1 MNLILSVAASYN
13 WAQLEIFVKSL
24 RKVYKEKVLLILN
37 KPNIELIKKLK
48 DFNIDF
54 LDTKIIPSD
63 SYQSRYQYYFDY
75 LNNNKI
81 YQKVLLT
88 DSRDVFFQNDPFNFP
103 YKKDLNFFLE
113 DDYIK
118 NSSVNIKWIK
128 RTTGKLILEKIKG
141 KKISCCGQ
149 VIGRYQNILDYCD
162 TMRKNIIIYKYKP
175 SIHSFLF
182 NRKIKGWDQ
191 GIHNYLVYSDIFK
204 NIDFYDNESGDV
216 ATLSLKKGLNFNN
229 KGRLINANGN
239 EYSIVHQYD
248 HFIDSFK
255 SLIYKI
261 SN

>member
-1 MNLILSVAASYN
+1 MNLILSVAAGYN

-88 DSRDVFFQNDPFNFP
+88 DSRDVFFQNDPFNFH
-103 YKKDLNFFLE
+103 YKKYLNFFLE

-162 TMRKNIIIYKYKP
+162 TMRKNIII
-175 SIHSFLF
+175 
-182 NRKIKGWDQ
+182 
-191 GIHNYLVYSDIFK
+191 
-204 NIDFYDNESGDV
+204 
-216 ATLSLKKGLNFNN
+216 
-229 KGRLINANGN
+229 
-239 EYSIVHQYD
+239 
-248 HFIDSFK
+248 
-255 SLIYKI
+255 
-261 SN
+261 